1 MRKTLVLFLLVLLC
15 SLHGFCQFDAGSILG
30 AVTDGAGNQISG
42 VKITLEDVN
51 RGVTVT
57 TLTGSDGTV
66 QFPSV
71 PISRY
76 HIRTEATGFG
86 VQTSQV
92 FQLTLGARQRV
103 DFQLHVAQVRELPLN
118 GRYYSDLVLLSSGV
132 LRAPSSFGSSSAFRE
147 GSFNVNGL
155 RST

>member
-57 TLTGSDGTV
+57 TLTGSDGAF

-103 DFQLHVAQVRELPLN
+103 DFQLHVEQVQTTVSVQATVPLVQAESSDRGQTIDAAQVRELPLN
-118 GRYYSDLVLLSSGV
+118 GRYYSDLV
-132 LRAPSSFGSSSAFRE
+132 
-147 GSFNVNGL
+147 
-155 RST
+155 